1 MVESLSG
8 GERSAGQFGEFFIPP
23 TLLQLLLCHGTLVA
37 THLSKGK
44 SDPNKM
50 WHKKS
55 HNLLDRFFMS
65 VFCLVICFV
74 LIVEF

>member
-50 WHKKS
+50 WHKRVTLTGS
-55 HNLLDRFFMS
+55 ILYVRFLFGDL
-65 VFCLVICFV
+65 FCFDC
-74 LIVEF
+74 